1 MMNPLRDWEG
11 RYVKITVNEVYK
23 GRVIG
28 CYNES
33 IRIEGPNKEKE
44 WVTLTE
50 GRNSIFSREYSIE
63 LEEPPM
69 KNGYWHF
76 LGTQLVLEYRDGE
89 WFYLDGGPL
98 SYIPNT
104 ANRIKYLG
112 NRELE

>member
-1 MMNPLRDWEG
+1 MNPLRDWEG

-23 GRVIG
+23 GRVIDSSG
-28 CYNES
+28 NN
-33 IRIEGPNKEKE
+33 IRVADSSGVKE
-44 WVTLTE
+44 WVSLTA
-50 GRNSIFSREYSIE
+50 GRNAVFSRETSIE

>member
-1 MMNPLRDWEG
+1 MMNPLMDWDG
-11 RYVKITVNEVYK
+11 KYVKITINEVYK
-23 GRVIG
+23 GRVVNL
-28 CYNES
+28 YKDS
-33 IRIEGPNKEKE
+33 ICIEGPNKERV
-44 WVTLTE
+44 WVSLAE
-50 GRNSIFSREYSIE
+50 GRSEFSTKEFSIE

-76 LGTQLVLEYRDGE
+76 IGTQLVLEYRDGE